1 MKFKKLFLNCDLFG
15 KTQNFTIATK
25 SSYQT
30 YFGSAVSLVVVG
42 VLTYLFFYFGLEI
55 FDRARPNVIIT
66 TYNEENPP
74 ETLIDDSSNIF
85 TLALENPDYT
95 VYINESIYTLNAS
108 MITIKPG
115 ESGLDRII
123 EPITLMKCSEYN
135 FKFLNDYFEPLDLPN
150 LYCLNTSIPY
160 MLKGEFSKAEW
171 KYLQFQFNKCVNS
184 TKNNNSCMSTEEIES
199 RLQGGYL
206 GMFISHVS
214 VMPTNFHQPFSF
226 HGKNVFTS
234 FSSNQYTDV
243 WMYLKPLIIETDDGY
258 IFRRNK
264 TVRCLVYD
272 SSFSTYDYRG
282 GNTFLS
288 LNLRLSLVREVYER
302 SYSKVQ
308 GVAAEIGGIIKFGLV
323 VGEIVVYIIREILYK
338 DFLLTFFFEEPLQKV
353 KISNSN
359 LLTSVTG
366 MSQRNGTFKKLS
378 DTTKTNNYLLG
389 FQKNKK
395 LTKKDLTRKENINS
409 EETKSQI
416 RFSLVNSTSTQRN
429 NSQKKIRKTSTS
441 TSILV
446 NAQTPS
452 EFQNKTAFKY
462 IMSLFCFICNNNVRK
477 KVKRFNNKFSRVSM
491 LFDVIYYLKE
501 QNEISLLK
509 KKLYINE
516 SITKR
521 GIQYQFELPSIK
533 EQELFKYYISL
544 KRDL

>member
-1 MKFKKLFLNCDLFG
+1 
-15 KTQNFTIATK
+15 
-25 SSYQT
+25 
-30 YFGSAVSLVVVG
+30 
-42 VLTYLFFYFGLEI
+42 
-55 FDRARPNVIIT
+55 
-66 TYNEENPP
+66 
-74 ETLIDDSSNIF
+74 
-85 TLALENPDYT
+85 
-95 VYINESIYTLNAS
+95 
-108 MITIKPG
+108 MITIKLG

-123 EPITLMKCSEYN
+123 EPITLMKCSEYK
-135 FKFLNDYFEPLDLPN
+135 FKFLNDYFEPLDLSN
-150 LYCLNTSIPY
+150 LYCLNTSFPY

-184 TKNNNSCMSTEEIES
+184 TKNNNSCMPAEEIES

-214 VMPTNFHQPFSF
+214 VIPTNFHQPFSS

-243 WMYLKPLIIETDDGY
+243 WLYLKPLIIETDDGY

-264 TVRCLVYD
+264 TVHCLVYD
-272 SSFSTYDYRG
+272 SSFATYDYRG

-338 DFLLTFFFEEPLQKV
+338 DFLLTFFFEEPVYKV
-353 KISNSN
+353 KTSNNN

-366 MSQRNGTFKKLS
+366 ISQSNGTFKKLS
-378 DTTKTNNYLLG
+378 DSTRTNNYLLG
-389 FQKNKK
+389 FQKNLM
-395 LTKKDLTRKENINS
+395 LTKKDLTSKENINN

-429 NSQKKIRKTSTS
+429 NSQLKIRKTSTS
-441 TSILV
+441 TILV
-446 NAQTPS
+446 NAQSPS
-452 EFQNKTAFKY
+452 EFQNKDAFHY

-477 KVKRFNNKFSRVSM
+477 KVKRFNIKFLRVSM

-501 QNEISLLK
+501 QNEVTLLK
-509 KKLYINE
+509 KKLCNNG

-533 EQELFKYYISL
+533 EQELFKFYISL
-544 KRDL
+544 KRNL